1 MAKIEGRFAT
11 LNNTHTVKVCIYNKN
26 LNKPNI
32 NIDASNSVKFS
43 DNPVEITQQQDDTF
57 EHILRTQCKIRLVTK
72 EWLGDYLFA
81 ANYSSIVV
89 NVWVDNDCVFCGYVV
104 PRTYNQNYAH
114 VWEDVDIN
122 CVDILSTLKD
132 RRLTDN
138 ISYEELVAQSTTRPF
153 SWFFGNMDLDTT
165 TVVIPNYPDIDY
177 GEAEMMWT
185 EIDWTRVVSQEGDIT
200 YYGIE
205 AEVVMLDE
213 DTAMNTGNTRQGQQ
227 KTPTWI
233 ESTDTC
239 IVDGVSYYKEYAHI
253 TVNGEDVN
261 TGDWRVGSNAGGMP
275 VIVDTENRID
285 GWTTGVL
292 PQPFDFY
299 EHYTTYNIYDNGMD
313 IAASD
318 GIGEQIPESP
328 NTTTAGSYYE
338 FRQGSAD
345 DVDVDEDTGYIY
357 YKDYAWVCVNDICE
371 NSGQWQRGNEK
382 AHPTGTHTAITGWQY
397 DNPPVPFE
405 YYETISHYTDYSDGT
420 SEFNHTTMGHQIP
433 LTPNTTTNGSYYE
446 FRQGDA
452 DDLDVDSTTGYEYY
466 KEYAWVV
473 VNNVAEQTTN
483 WRRGDRVNQ
492 FNYAPIYGKM
502 INGENHLPTFKF
514 GSYNGGSTTIKQAD
528 LFDYTTGEF
537 GFTSEN
543 IPTYNRPWYKPWDLK
558 TNIEEL
564 YYNLPSANIYFNNWF
579 TDCVN
584 LKTLDIECFFVSG
597 LNNAFKGCTS
607 LTNLKIRNISS
618 WDTMAESAFEGCTNL
633 PGTIDLSFVNIDR
646 CSNMFKNCTSL
657 DTVKLSG
664 FTIMYNGTYNY
675 TSTGLF
681 DGSSV
686 KTVYYYLDNIG
697 FNNLIDAN
705 LLYDSMMSSSEKPKL
720 IIPITTI
727 HHNSSDID
735 VEYELEYDTINSF
748 YQSNFDIFVS
758 GYNTPMCT
766 IKVIDNTYNET
777 TVILTPTIIYNSGN
791 YNWGYFKI
799 PNEYRTNIKEIR
811 VEDCTYYT
819 FISPIEGYIWN
830 SIENRATELNVV
842 NGVSLDLSLMNAIS
856 DNYSTMLR
864 NDLMYLYLGH
874 LRINSGGHTDMFAN
888 CQNLTDITISNYDT
902 FVELTSG
909 VGNDY
914 VPTTATIHMYD
925 FNNTWTATGDFIYNS
940 STQQWERQS

>member
-32 NIDASNSVKFS
+32 NIDASKSVKFS

-57 EHILRTQCKIRLVTK
+57 EHILKTQCKIRLVTK

-104 PRTYNQNYAH
+104 PRTYNQSYAH
-114 VWEDVDIN
+114 VWEEVEIN

-132 RRLTDN
+132 RSLTDN
-138 ISYEELVAQSTTRPF
+138 TTYEELVAQSTTRPF
-153 SWFFGNMDLDTT
+153 SWFLDQMDLDTT

-177 GEAEMMWT
+177 QEAEMMWT
-185 EIDWTRVVSQEGDIT
+185 EIDWSRIVTQEGDIT
-200 YYGIE
+200 YYGVE
-205 AEVVMLDE
+205 AEVVLLDE

-275 VIVDTENRID
+275 EVVSTRNEVD

-299 EHYTTYNIYDNGMD
+299 EHYTTYNIYDNGME
-313 IAASD
+313 IAGSD
-318 GIGEQIPESP
+318 GIGDNIPEYPS
-328 NTTTAGSYYE
+328 TTTAGSYYE
-338 FRQGSAD
+338 FRQGAND

-357 YKDYAWVCVNDICE
+357 YKDYAWVCVNGTCE

-420 SEFNHTTMGHQIP
+420 SEFDHTTMGHQIP
-433 LTPNTTTNGSYYE
+433 LTPNTTANGSYYE

-483 WRRGDRVNQ
+483 WRRGDRANQ

-502 INGENHLPTFKF
+502 IDGATNPPTFKF
-514 GSYNGGSTTIKQAD
+514 GSYNGGSTTTKTAD
-528 LFDYTTGEF
+528 LFDSTTGEF

-543 IPTYNRPWYKPWDLK
+543 IPTYNRPWYKPLDLK

-564 YYNLPSANIYFNNWF
+564 YYNLPSTSIIFNNWF

-584 LKTLDIECFFVSG
+584 LKVLDIECFYVSN

-607 LTNLKIRNISS
+607 LTNLKINNSS
-618 WDTMAESAFEGCTNL
+618 GWLTMSESAFEGCTNL
-633 PGTIDLSFVNIDR
+633 PGTIDLGYVNIDR

-681 DGSSV
+681 DGSSIRE
-686 KTVYYYLDNIG
+686 VYYYIDNWSY
-697 FNNLIDAN
+697 NNMQYIQLM
-705 LLYDSMMSSSEKPKL
+705 YSSMMSASSKPTLIVPTYGGVEWKL
-720 IIPITTI
+720 TYDNNT
-727 HHNSSDID
+727 ST
-735 VEYELEYDTINSF
+735 YE
-748 YQSNFDIFVS
+748 SNFDIITDNDSNNIVRCTLADDWS
-758 GYNTPMCT
+758 TIALTPVLQQQGYNFYKIPNINRQSILEIYITAQDAKIIMP
-766 IKVIDNTYNET
+766 IDKY
-777 TVILTPTIIYNSGN
+777 IYNSVSDTETKLT
-791 YNWGYFKI
+791 FD
-799 PNEYRTNIKEIR
+799 NIIR
-811 VEDCTYYT
+811 
-819 FISPIEGYIWN
+819 
-830 SIENRATELNVV
+830 
-842 NGVSLDLSLMNAIS
+842 SLDLSLWCNVPYDCDDLLYNLDTLETIYFGNTDYSQKQHSNMFYRCTNLQNVYTSNRNAADELIS
-856 DNYSTMLR
+856 STG
-864 NDLMYLYLGH
+864 DSY
-874 LRINSGGHTDMFAN
+874 I
-888 CQNLTDITISNYDT
+888 
-902 FVELTSG
+902 
-909 VGNDY
+909 
-914 VPTTATIHMYD
+914 PTTATVYVVPAVGTHGNYTYNTSTNEWE
-925 FNNTWTATGDFIYNS
+925 FNT
-940 STQQWERQS
+940 